1 MRDLTFNEF
10 SNAWSTYWGRR
21 EIGVVVDNP
30 TAARIASQP
39 GSLHTFHDQWLKT
52 LAIFPGDAPLWLM
65 GTPDLTPELFRTPS
79 QDPVGPPP
87 VPSIGRYVTQTPSV
101 SGLSQ
106 LAGDYVVTVPKNSP
120 AARTGR
126 RVARGLPGVYLS
138 IFSLVLAAVPFAAVP
153 TAVVGLLLTSQAHW
167 QLRGSRT
174 PRRIRWPLIAGEATA
189 VLSIL
194 LAVTLAVTQFSPPA
208 SNPREANAMTHAVEG
223 TLTGDIVN
231 RLRLH
236 WPAAEVNVE
245 VADDD
250 TGVPIYV
257 RVRVA
262 ATVFLD
268 AVPGEQ
274 TWTVR
279 PMTDESGTIRPVNG
293 SRAYGIGV
301 RTEDGAEA
309 IADRFYEEV
318 RFWWAKLHPSIVE
331 NGQTTA

>member
-1 MRDLTFNEF
+1 MSDLTFHEF

-21 EIGVVVDNP
+21 EIGLVVDNP

-39 GSLHTFHDQWLKT
+39 RSLQAFYDQWLSA
-52 LAIFPGDAPLWLM
+52 LAIFPADAPLWLM
-65 GTPDLTPELFRTPS
+65 GTPDLTPDLLPTPS

-87 VPSIGRYVTQTPSV
+87 VPRIGRYVTLTPSV

-126 RVARGLPGVYLS
+126 RVARGLPGVFLS
-138 IFSLVLAAVPFAAVP
+138 VFSLLLVVVPFAALP
-153 TAVVGLLLTSQAHW
+153 TAGVGLWLTAQAHW
-167 QLRGSRT
+167 QLRGARI
-174 PRRIRWPLIAGEATA
+174 PGRIRWPLVAGEATA

-194 LAVTLAVTQFSPPA
+194 LAVTLVVTQFSPPA
-208 SNPREANAMTHAVEG
+208 SHPKEVNAMTYAEG

-236 WPAAEVNVE
+236 WPDADVTAE
-245 VADDD
+245 VADGDG
-250 TGVPIYV
+250 GVPNFV

-262 ATVFLD
+262 ATVYLD
-268 AVPGEQ
+268 AVPGEH

-279 PMTDESGTIRPVNG
+279 PMTEESGSFRPVSG

-301 RTEDGAEA
+301 STDDGAEA

-318 RFWWAKLHPSIVE
+318 RFWWAKLHPSEIQD
-331 NGQTTA
+331 GQTTA